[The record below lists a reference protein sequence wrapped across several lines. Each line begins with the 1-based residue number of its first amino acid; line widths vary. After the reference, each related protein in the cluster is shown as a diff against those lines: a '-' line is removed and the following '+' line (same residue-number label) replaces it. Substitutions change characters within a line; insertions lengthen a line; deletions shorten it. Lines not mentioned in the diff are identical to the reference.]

1 MNANHARSLVAGF
14 RAFDSLLREIEV
26 ALVPSPGSPFFGPP
40 NDITPAQQTLLL
52 AQIQELRAAIID
64 ALTTLGI
71 GVGPASGHVRSSITT
86 RLTFADIALQEI
98 APKQLRGYGDLQA
111 GDTATLQRVLGDM
124 ARRIRATRA
133 SLEKSADFHARIEM
147 LENAP
152 IDRDALST
160 LDAIVSRRGLVELR
174 GLFDAVLAQLEQR
187 VFEIAVFGRVSCG
200 KSSLL
205 NAALGIDVLPV
216 GVTPVT
222 AVPTRI
228 ERAEHEGVLA
238 LRFADG
244 TEKRAALGAIADFV
258 AEEQNPG
265 NEKHVTRV
273 TAYVASERIP
283 EGVALVDTP
292 GVAALGKA
300 GSRETYAYLPRC
312 DLGIVAIDAGAS
324 PSHEDVQLLRML
336 RDSSIEARVVVTKID
351 RLSASDR
358 EAQIN
363 FIRRELTAALDTD
376 VSVHGVSSVGAE
388 ASLARAWFDDEIAP
402 LAPRARSLAEASIH
416 RKMKRIRDA
425 TVSSLRAAVGT
436 TAIDD
441 PKRKAIDTIAGEAER
456 TLEKHLSKCEQLA
469 SAARDV
475 APVAIQRVAR
485 ILGKRADADDATLD
499 DAAASASN
507 DATSA
512 ISAELIA
519 ARDRLRELLV
529 EAGVTGAKD
538 DLQVDVI
545 GAPVV
550 KMDIAR
556 SARVHAARWLPK
568 PMRAHRLLVLLS
580 GAIGTPLERN
590 FSRFGAELRT
600 WARRELD
607 RLSQQFA
614 AAIGPLRA
622 RHVSAEDRA
631 SVLEDLRALGD
642 ESNGE
647 VAPVGNSAATITT

>member
-1 MNANHARSLVAGF
+1 MNANHVRSLVAGF

-52 AQIQELRAAIID
+52 AQIQELRAAIVE
-64 ALTTLGI
+64 ALKTLGI
-71 GVGPASGHVRSSITT
+71 GVGPALGHARTSITT

-98 APKQLRGYGDLQA
+98 APNQLRGYGDLTA

-124 ARRIRATRA
+124 ARRVRSTRA
-133 SLEKSADFHARIEM
+133 SLEKSADFRARIEM
-147 LENAP
+147 LQDASV
-152 IDRDALST
+152 DRDALRT

-228 ERAEHEGVLA
+228 EHAEHDGALA

-244 TEKRAALGAIADFV
+244 TEKRAALDAIADFV
-258 AEEQNPG
+258 TEERNPG

-273 TAYVASERIP
+273 TAYVASPRIP
-283 EGVALVDTP
+283 EDVALVDTP

-351 RLSASDR
+351 RLSASERD
-358 EAQIN
+358 AQIN
-363 FIRRELTAALDTD
+363 FIRRELTAALDAE
-376 VSVHGVSSVGAE
+376 VSVHGVSSVGTE
-388 ASLARAWFDDEIAP
+388 AGLARAWFDEEIAP

-416 RKMKRIRDA
+416 RKIARIRHA
-425 TVSSLRAAVGT
+425 TISSLRAAKDA
-436 TAIDD
+436 TANDD
-441 PKRKAIDTIAGEAER
+441 PNRKAIDTIAGEAER

-485 ILGKRADADDATLD
+485 ILREQVDADDAALD
-499 DAAASASN
+499 AAAASASRE
-507 DATSA
+507 ATSA

-538 DLQVDVI
+538 DLQVDVL
-545 GAPVV
+545 GAPVPTT
-550 KMDIAR
+550 DIAR
-556 SARVHAARWLPK
+556 AARVRAARWLPK
-568 PMRAHRLLVLLS
+568 SMRAHRLLVLLS
-580 GAIGTPLERN
+580 KAIGALLVRN
-590 FSRFGAELRT
+590 FSRFGAELRA

-622 RHVSAEDRA
+622 RRVSAEDRESLLA
-631 SVLEDLRALGD
+631 DLRALGD
-642 ESNGE
+642 DATDP
-647 VAPVGNSAATITT
+647 VASA